1 MKTSGV
7 PRPKDKA
14 NSLYNGFFRYSDRR
28 MGLFVVDVIPLS
40 GDTGKIIAA
49 KLTLYSGDSEEYYC
63 FITPE
68 AYTSL
73 KEWMDF
79 HSSYGE
85 KITGESRVM
94 LNIWQ
99 ATNIDYGARLGLATC
114 PKKQKCSGI
123 KRLLERALWEQGLRH
138 PLSDGKKDTNGK
150 QLMASASSIRLRLSK

>member
-7 PRPKDKA
+7 PRPKDKG

-28 MGLFVVDVIPLS
+28 MGLFVVDVTPLS

-94 LNIWQ
+94 RNIWQ
-99 ATNIDYGARLGLATC
+99 ATC
-114 PKKQKCSGI
+114 PKKLKCSGI

-138 PLSDGKKDTNGK
+138 PLSDGK
-150 QLMASASSIRLRLSK
+150 